1 MIWPTMMWAGRGGAG
16 GKGEVFRFVAGF
28 CSFGAIAASRAILVV
43 LFNIKPVA
51 GWLYGCKLSYHG
63 EIGWMVWP
71 TNCYVEYYGMTAT
84 AVCCDNATKVDD
96 KAHLYCE

>member
-1 MIWPTMMWAGRGGAG
+1 MMWAGRGGGREG
-16 GKGEVFRFVAGF
+16 GGIPVRSWVLF
-28 CSFGAIAASRAILVV
+28 FGAIAASRAILVV

-51 GWLYGCKLSYHG
+51 GWLCGCKLSYHG

-84 AVCCDNATKVDD
+84 PVCCDNATKVDD